1 MDRRPSML
9 DGIAALRDATRVLR
23 GHGAARRDTA
33 TERERGA
40 LIDLSGLADR
50 LEAFADDQR
59 EDDWAQFWVTE
70 RDVQK
75 LRRHVDA
82 LGVDAHLLNRVTV
95 QELQALIVTLS
106 AMVQAPANVTD

>member
-33 TERERGA
+33 SEIERGA
-40 LIDLSGLADR
+40 LIDLAGLADR

-75 LRRHVDA
+75 LRRHVDT
-82 LGVDAHLLNRVTV
+82 LGVDPHLLHRMT
-95 QELQALIVTLS
+95 LQKLRALLVTLS
-106 AMVQAPANVTD
+106 AIVQPPANVTD